1 MEILVQVRNKPYD
14 DGKSIELPGGPVDDN
29 EPFLGVLK
37 REVREE
43 TGLELIQIEGL
54 DTRIETKG
62 IDTNV
67 ECLQPFAAYQTLS
80 GPVDSMGIYFRCRAE
95 GNLLKSGDDTERP
108 HWMPVAE
115 VARLLNNDPEQFSFV
130 DRAGLVY
137 YFKVAANLWFL
148 GHLNP
153 QNPPIGRC
161 QSLGLACIVK

>member
-1 MEILVQVRNKPYD
+1 MHCNARAIIERDGPDGVDILVQVRNKPHEG
-14 DGKSIELPGGPVDDN
+14 GKSIELPGGRVDAF
-29 EPFLGVLK
+29 ESLIGALR

-43 TGLELIQIEGL
+43 TGLELVQIEGL

-80 GPVDSMGIYFRCRAE
+80 GPVDSMGIYFRCRVE
-95 GNLLKSGDDTERP
+95 GKLLKSGDDTERP

-115 VARLLNNDPEQFSFV
+115 IARMLNSDPEQFLFV

-137 YFKVAANLWFL
+137 FLKVESNL
-148 GHLNP
+148 
-153 QNPPIGRC
+153 
-161 QSLGLACIVK
+161 

>member
-1 MEILVQVRNKPYD
+1 MHCNARAIIERDGPDGVDILVQVRNKPHEG
-14 DGKSIELPGGPVDDN
+14 GKSIELPGGRVD
-29 EPFLGVLK
+29 EFESLIGALR

-43 TGLELIQIEGL
+43 TGLELVQIEGL

-80 GPVDSMGIYFRCRAE
+80 GPVDSMGIYFRCRVE
-95 GNLLKSGDDTERP
+95 GKLLKSGDDTERP

-115 VARLLNNDPEQFSFV
+115 IARMLNSDPEQFLFV

-137 YFKVAANLWFL
+137 FLKVESNL
-148 GHLNP
+148 
-153 QNPPIGRC
+153 
-161 QSLGLACIVK
+161 